1 MLFERVTPH
10 GLTGLGQT
18 NLNHGL
24 ARRDAAKVVIE
35 TGDAMHFGTG
45 EVKTSR
51 NVSQAIVAE
60 VAIMS
65 LHSV

>member
-1 MLFERVTPH
+1 MLFERVTPQ
-10 GLTGLGQT
+10 GLTGLCQT
-18 NLNHGL
+18 NFNYGL

-45 EVKTSR
+45 EVKTGR

-60 VAIMS
+60 VAITG
-65 LHSV
+65 LYSV